1 MRLLAI
7 DGDSVLRQAWEGTPD
22 DQRTGVWRRVVNR
35 VTGSIASWDRV
46 IVAWDGGLGGGIGGF
61 RKARVDSYKANR
73 SDPGAA
79 YRDQRTRAIE
89 ALRAEKCTVIVG
101 PEIDVDGAIGVS
113 EADDVLAWVEREYS
127 SMAGEDSELRLVSND
142 GDIETLACDIP
153 RVEILKPAS
162 TRDDLVWN
170 VDRIRTARGVEPKDI
185 PQLKALKGDPSDNYP
200 GFPGIGD
207 KCAAMLIQKYGSA
220 VDAVANAPSDDSI
233 PAKELK
239 ANQRESLKAGGIELA
254 AQGVWLAT
262 LRGELP
268 LDFDALVMNPEPPAE
283 KPKAYFDEKKAP
295 PTQPEPPPTAP
306 PDQVPQTQA
315 IELRKNTEVLAVAAP
330 SGINP
335 FSLQPGRLDAMYDL
349 SLALHRSGLYAHL
362 TSPEAIMAVIL
373 DANERGVPAAT
384 ACRNAYVVPGSGTRP
399 PKLGWSAAYIAGLVL
414 ASGKAD
420 FFELVPEKCNGI
432 QATVRFKRRGRPEGE
447 HTFTFEEAKRCGYLE
462 RAGVWQKDT
471 KAMLRAATLRT
482 AARAYFPDV
491 VSGVYMPDE
500 IRSRE
505 SDTDADSEA
514 ANV

>member
-101 PEIDVDGAIGVS
+101 PEIEVDGAIGVS

-127 SMAGEDSELRLVSND
+127 SMAGEDAELRLVSND
-142 GDIETLACDIP
+142 GDIEALASDIP

-162 TRDDLVWN
+162 TRDDPVWN
-170 VDRIRTARGVEPKDI
+170 VGRIRAARGVEPKDI

-220 VDAVANAPSDDSI
+220 IDAVTLAPADDSI

-239 ANQRESLKAGGIELA
+239 ANQRESLLAGGVELA

-283 KPKAYFDEKKAP
+283 KPRAYFDEKKALP
-295 PTQPEPPPTAP
+295 PQPEAP
-306 PDQVPQTQA
+306 QTPAEPQTQA

-335 FSLQPGRLDAMYDL
+335 FSLQPGRLDALYDL

-362 TSPEAIMAVIL
+362 PNPEAIMAVIL

-384 ACRNAYVVPGSGTRP
+384 ACRNAYMVPGKGTRP
-399 PKLGWSAAYIAGLVL
+399 PKLGWSAAYFAGLVL

-420 FFELVPEKCNGI
+420 FFELIPEKCNERV
-432 QATVRFKRRGRPEGE
+432 ATVRFKRRGRPEGE
-447 HTFTFEEAKRCGYLE
+447 HAFTVDEARKCGYFE
-462 RAGVWQKDT
+462 RDGVWQKDV
-471 KAMLRAATLRT
+471 KAMLRAAATRT

-500 IRSRE
+500 IRGGE